1 MTPGIGTDVVLI
13 SRFEG
18 KTPERDRR
26 FLERVFTEKEIAY
39 CFSKEHPAPHLAA
52 RFAGKEA
59 VTKALSSMGIDG
71 IAMNEIEITNGPSG
85 VPSVT
90 LICRDASMVTVL
102 VSLSHDGDI
111 ALACALATEG
121 DGWRRDHNNRG

>member
-1 MTPGIGTDVVLI
+1 MIPGIGTDVVSI
-13 SRFEG
+13 PRFKE
-18 KTPERDRR
+18 KSLEHDRH
-26 FLERVFTEKEIAY
+26 FLERVFTAKEIAY
-39 CFSKEHPAPHLAA
+39 CFSREHPAPHLAA

-59 VTKALSSMGIDG
+59 VTKALSSIGYDG

-90 LICRDASMVTVL
+90 LICRDAGMVTVL

-111 ALACALATEG
+111 AVACALATEG
-121 DGWRRDHNNRG
+121 DGWKRGLNRE